1 MRFHNKLY
9 TLIDTD
15 MFQKGNKVYAEVG
28 NYLRHKTKRMI
39 GLTIVGNMEDFEE
52 MPLNEPLD
60 VVVEKDMFFFN
71 NRMFACKPEE
81 MSYAGIKTRLIT
93 SRYSNDDQMALILN
107 HGKSDEDTELFD
119 KMQAWRDWAGE
130 VAKIV
135 TNRLAERMK

>member
-1 MRFHNKLY
+1 
-9 TLIDTD
+9 

-39 GLTIVGNMEDFEE
+39 GLTIVGNIEDFEE
-52 MPLNEPLD
+52 MPLNVPLD

-81 MSYAGIKTRLIT
+81 MDYAGIKTKIIT

-107 HGKSDEDTELFD
+107 HGKSEEDTELFN
-119 KMQAWRDWAGE
+119 KMQEWRDWAGE

-135 TNRLAERMK
+135 TKEILPQK

>member
-1 MRFHNKLY
+1 
-9 TLIDTD
+9 

>member
-1 MRFHNKLY
+1 
-9 TLIDTD
+9 

-39 GLTIVGNMEDFEE
+39 GLTIVGNIEDFEE

-119 KMQAWRDWAGE
+119 KMQEWRDWADE
-130 VAKIV
+130 VAKRV
-135 TNRLAERMK
+135 TTLVN

>member
-1 MRFHNKLY
+1 
-9 TLIDTD
+9 

-39 GLTIVGNMEDFEE
+39 GLTIAGNMEDFEE

-119 KMQAWRDWAGE
+119 KMQEWRDWAGE

>member
-1 MRFHNKLY
+1 
-9 TLIDTD
+9 

-39 GLTIVGNMEDFEE
+39 GLTIVGNIEDFEE

-60 VVVEKDMFFFN
+60 VVVEKDMFYFN

-107 HGKSDEDTELFD
+107 YGKSDEDTEFFN
-119 KMQAWRDWAGE
+119 KMQEWRNWAGE

-135 TNRLAERMK
+135 TKEILPQK

>member
-1 MRFHNKLY
+1 
-9 TLIDTD
+9 

-39 GLTIVGNMEDFEE
+39 GLTIVGNIEDFEE
-52 MPLNEPLD
+52 MPLNVPLD

-119 KMQAWRDWAGE
+119 KMQEWRDWAGE

-135 TNRLAERMK
+135 TKEILPQK

>member
-1 MRFHNKLY
+1 
-9 TLIDTD
+9 
-15 MFQKGNKVYAEVG
+15 MFTKGNKVYAEVG
-28 NYLRHKTKRMI
+28 NYLRHKTKRTI
-39 GLTIVGNMEDFEE
+39 GLAIVGNIEDFEE

-60 VVVEKDMFFFN
+60 IVVEKDMFFFN

-107 HGKSDEDTELFD
+107 HGKSDEDTEFFD